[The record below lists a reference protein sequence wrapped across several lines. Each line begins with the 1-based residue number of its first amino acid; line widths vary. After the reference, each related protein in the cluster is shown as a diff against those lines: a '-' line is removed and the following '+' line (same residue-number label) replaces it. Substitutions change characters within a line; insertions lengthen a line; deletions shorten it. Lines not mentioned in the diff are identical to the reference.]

1 MSCAEEWDR
10 FEKALLKLIDG
21 MAYEER
27 LRHQCDVHKDE
38 ASCKEQYSRD
48 WALEIYSRK
57 KEFSDAVT
65 DLSRCIERAVK
76 K

>member
-1 MSCAEEWDR
+1 
-10 FEKALLKLIDG
+10 

-65 DLSRCIERAVK
+65 DLSRCIERAVRK
-76 K
+76 